1 MSVAAKRRET
11 GGFAAKPLGS
21 GWARRGGSYPDQ
33 QAVRVMM
40 ESGEDS
46 SFEEEEHKVIDLP
59 RRSTSRVDEEGGP
72 LSDGVPSRSSASPRG
87 NDVLHSEGQ
96 FGGIGQAGSLARFVK
111 RASASTGSLPP
122 SLTVQQFL
130 HPALNVSRFLTD
142 FRCVS
147 HKQPPAYVAS
157 SHMC

>member
-1 MSVAAKRRET
+1 LPH
-11 GGFAAKPLGS
+11 KP
-21 GWARRGGSYPDQ
+21 WARGGHGGVGRILTGK
-33 QAVRVMM
+33 AVRVMM

-46 SFEEEEHKVIDLP
+46 SFEEEDHKVIDLP
-59 RRSTSRVDEEGGP
+59 RRSTSRVDKEGGP
-72 LSDGVPSRSSASPRG
+72 LSDGVPSTSSASPRG
-87 NDVLHSEGQ
+87 NDVLHNEGK
-96 FGGIGQAGSLARFVK
+96 FGGIGHAGSLARFVK

-147 HKQPPAYVAS
+147 HKQPPVYVAS

>member
-1 MSVAAKRRET
+1 
-11 GGFAAKPLGS
+11 
-21 GWARRGGSYPDQ
+21 
-33 QAVRVMM
+33 M

-46 SFEEEEHKVIDLP
+46 SFEEEDHKVIDLP
-59 RRSTSRVDEEGGP
+59 RRSTSRVDKEGGP
-72 LSDGVPSRSSASPRG
+72 LSDGVPSTSSASPRG
-87 NDVLHSEGQ
+87 NDVLHNEGK
-96 FGGIGQAGSLARFVK
+96 FGGIGHAGSLARFVK

-147 HKQPPAYVAS
+147 HEQPPAYVAS